1 VADFDVITL
10 GETMLRL
17 SPTNLRRIEQ
27 ANELEIYI
35 GGTESNTA
43 VGLARLGLKVCW
55 LSRLTDNPLG
65 RLLAGKIAQHGV
77 DTSHVTWTDEDRIG
91 LLFLEE
97 GKAPRGSR
105 VIYDRQG
112 SAASRLQAGDLPR
125 RLFHPAGARL
135 FHTTGITVAI
145 GKEPAAATAEAVRW
159 AKEAGWLVSFDLN
172 YRSTLWS
179 PAAARRG
186 CDPIMQQA
194 DILFLPERD
203 AILLY
208 ELAPDTPPE
217 DVLRAIAERYPRA
230 LIALTLGADGAI
242 ARAPGGEIHR
252 QASYPAE
259 EVDRIGGGDAFS
271 AGFLYGYLSE
281 QDDPSRLATAL
292 RWGAAAAALKY
303 GIRGDFPVITR
314 SEIEALIEGATGTGV
329 VR

>member
-1 VADFDVITL
+1 MADYDVITL

-27 ANELEIYI
+27 ANELELYI

-77 DTSHVTWTDEDRIG
+77 DTSHVTWTEEDRIG

-112 SAASRLQAGDLPR
+112 SAASRMRAGDLPR
-125 RLFHPAGARL
+125 PLFHPTGARL
-135 FHTTGITVAI
+135 FHTTGITLAI
-145 GKEPAAATAEAVRW
+145 GTDPAAAAAEAVSW

-179 PAAARRG
+179 PATARRG
-186 CDPIMQQA
+186 CDPIMKQA

-208 ELAPDTPPE
+208 ELAPDTPSE
-217 DVLRAIAERYPRA
+217 GVLRTIAERYPRA
-230 LIALTLGADGAI
+230 LIALTLGPEGAI
-242 ARAPGGEIHR
+242 ALAPGGEIHR
-252 QASYPAE
+252 QASFPAE

-271 AGFLYGYLSE
+271 AGFLYGYLS
-281 QDDPSRLATAL
+281 DKRGDSNIATAL

-314 SEIEALIEGATGTGV
+314 SEVEALIEGATGAGV